1 MFSWKLS
8 PRSPPVILSVFFTV
22 DTESTQREE
31 CAPGVGNDAR
41 CLLGHTRPPANQASD
56 SVTTDIFSH
65 SQHHLLTSSCSSFSG
80 SAFRELQVQ
89 TRCDPAHSVVEE
101 KGKKGNHQNM
111 RQDKIRSKWRC
122 LQCVVGTQRKS
133 ELTLSWDSGEAEF
146 PWKAAFSLVSRNGGL
161 IGEAWGWGRGV
172 GAAAA
177 QSVHLPCSG
186 SARAQW
192 HLPPRAPSSHRGF
205 IHSGPCC
212 HGASIWSQ

>member
-146 PWKAAFSLVSRNGGL
+146 PWKRYCLIDEDLVQ
-161 IGEAWGWGRGV
+161 A
-172 GAAAA
+172 
-177 QSVHLPCSG
+177 
-186 SARAQW
+186 
-192 HLPPRAPSSHRGF
+192 
-205 IHSGPCC
+205 
-212 HGASIWSQ
+212 